1 MQPGTLSMLL
11 PACPSVT
18 ATWVAKKSLL
28 CLLLRQWL
36 LQCVR
41 RVYGALSHAQL
52 PLLLCVHIS
61 PAGLAVAADG
71 AGPCS
76 IWALWGGG
84 GGESWLGM
92 CWEPHTLIEMSIFWR
107 YEDYEE
113 DQPTVHGECCTWL
126 VPVTALWHVS
136 VTAPCTG
143 AARGG
148 TAPCL
153 STLVVVFEQPLLLGC
168 GC

>member
-1 MQPGTLSMLL
+1 MVHCRMLSCRCFCVFTFHLQDW
-11 PACPSVT
+11 P
-18 ATWVAKKSLL
+18 SLL
-28 CLLLRQWL
+28 TVLAPAASGRCGE
-36 LQCVR
+36 VAE
-41 RVYGALSHAQL
+41 VSH
-52 PLLLCVHIS
+52 
-61 PAGLAVAADG
+61 G
-71 AGPCS
+71 
-76 IWALWGGG
+76 WA
-84 GGESWLGM
+84 
-92 CWEPHTLIEMSIFWR
+92 CWEPHTLIEMSIFLR